1 MQQEK
6 PLKEVIRQLIEYY
19 RLDRKL
25 NEATLIEK
33 WEEIVGKMIAK
44 HTTKLYVDKRVL
56 YVELDSS
63 IVRNELNLIKSE
75 IVKRLNSYFNKPFID
90 KIILK

>member
-6 PLKEVIRQLIEYY
+6 PLKDVIRQLIEYY

-25 NEATLIEK
+25 NEATMIEK
-33 WEEIVGKMIAK
+33 WEEIVGKMIAQ
-44 HTTKLYVDKRVL
+44 HTTKLHVDKRVL
-56 YVELDSS
+56 YIELDSS

-75 IVKRLNSYFNKPFID
+75 ILKRLNGYFNKPYID